1 MTGKKPVPRYPIGEH
16 EPDRISTASGRRLS
30 ALSVGNVVAGQ
41 IPPADLSITAAALRL
56 QAEVARGSGRAPLAD
71 NFERAAE
78 LVAVPQD
85 FILEVYELLRPG
97 RAPDKQSLLAAAEKL
112 RRDFSASRMAAFV
125 EEAAEQ
131 YEQRRLF
138 RRRY

>member
-1 MTGKKPVPRYPIGEH
+1 MSANTPNYPIGER
-16 EPDRISTASGRRLS
+16 EPERVHTASGQPLA
-30 ALSVGNVVAGQ
+30 ALSLENVLAAQV
-41 IPPADLSITAAALRL
+41 PASDLSITAEALRL
-56 QAEVARGSGRAPLAD
+56 QAQVARAAGRVPLAD

-97 RAPDKQSLLAAAEKL
+97 RAVDKTALLAAAGRL
-112 RRDFSASRMAAFV
+112 RGEFAALKIAAFL
-125 EEAAEQ
+125 EEAAAQ
-131 YEQRRLF
+131 YEQRQLF

>member
-1 MTGKKPVPRYPIGEH
+1 MTGKKTAPRYPIGEH
-16 EPDRISTASGRRLS
+16 EPDRIATASDRPLS
-30 ALSVGNVVAGQ
+30 ALSVDNVVAGQ

-56 QAEVARGSGRAPLAD
+56 QAEVARAAGRAPLAD

-78 LVAVPQD
+78 LVAVPQA

-97 RAPDKQSLLAAAEKL
+97 RATDKQSLLTAAEKL
-112 RRDFSASRMAAFV
+112 RREFAAVRMAAFV
-125 EEAAEQ
+125 EEAAAQ

>member
-1 MTGKKPVPRYPIGEH
+1 MSRKTNLPRYPIGEH
-16 EPDRISTASGRRLS
+16 EPGRVKTASGRPLS
-30 ALSVGNVVAGQ
+30 ALSVDNVVAGQ
-41 IPPADLSITAAALRL
+41 IPPADLSITAEALCL
-56 QAEVARGSGRAPLAD
+56 QAAVARASGRAPLAD

-97 RAPDKQSLLAAAEKL
+97 RAADKQSLLTAAERL
-112 RRDFSASRMAAFV
+112 RREFAAVRIAAFV
-125 EEAAEQ
+125 EEAAVQ

>member
-1 MTGKKPVPRYPIGEH
+1 MSANTPEYPIGER
-16 EPDRISTASGRRLS
+16 EPGRVRTASGQPLA
-30 ALSVGNVVAGQ
+30 ALSLDKVLEAKVPAG
-41 IPPADLSITAAALRL
+41 DLSITAETLRL
-56 QAEVARGSGRAPLAD
+56 QAQVARAAGRAPLAE

-97 RAPDKQSLLAAAEKL
+97 RAADKSALLAAAAKL
-112 RRDFSASRMAAFV
+112 RREYGAGKIAAFV

-131 YEQRRLF
+131 YEQRQLF
-138 RRRY
+138 RRRF

>member
-1 MTGKKPVPRYPIGEH
+1 MSEERTPRYPIGER
-16 EPDRISTASGRRLS
+16 EPERLKTARGRPFS
-30 ALSVGNVVAGQ
+30 ALTLEKTMAGDVE
-41 IPPADLSITAAALRL
+41 PADLSVTAAALRL
-56 QAEVARGSGRAPLAD
+56 QAQVARAAGRAPLAQ

-85 FILEVYELLRPG
+85 LIFEVYELLRPG
-97 RAPDKQSLLAAAEKL
+97 RAAGKAPLLAAAERL
-112 RRDFSASRMAAFV
+112 RREFGAVRMAAFV

-131 YEQRRLF
+131 YERRRLF

>member
-1 MTGKKPVPRYPIGEH
+1 MSASTPRYPIGEC
-16 EPDRISTASGRRLS
+16 EPDRVRTASGQSLQ
-30 ALSVGNVVAGQ
+30 ALSLDKVLAAQVPAG
-41 IPPADLSITAAALRL
+41 DLSITAETLRL
-56 QAEVARGSGRAPLAD
+56 QAQVSRAAGRAPLAE

-97 RAPDKQSLLAAAEKL
+97 RAADKSALLAAAAKL
-112 RRDFSASRMAAFV
+112 RRDYGADRIAAFV

-131 YEQRRLF
+131 YEQRQLF